1 MLFPNL
7 IKIKES
13 YFKSLIKFLEMKRS
27 SFKLKAFVFCLIVS
41 SFKIIAYLKT
51 CNTFCKTFFYPKV
64 DVQLF
69 ANKIGNAYKKKTS
82 PILSPGKN
90 QIKNKFSNSK
100 KGVRPL
106 TTLETKLKE
115 KYADRLFQEVERVHT
130 ERIPLNQVKLGDK
143 VRGRI
148 INIEE

>member
-1 MLFPNL
+1 MHAHKRLN
-7 IKIKES
+7 
-13 YFKSLIKFLEMKRS
+13 SLTHTPAHTCAHIAPAEFIRMRIS
-27 SFKLKAFVFCLIVS
+27 IIVS
-41 SFKIIAYLKT
+41 TFNIIAYLKT
-51 CNTFCKTFFYPKV
+51 CNAFCKTVFYPKV

-82 PILSPGKN
+82 PNLSSGKN

-130 ERIPLNQVKLGDK
+130 ERIPLNEVKLGDK